1 MRVIQLEKIIMM
13 INEMEILIRF
23 RAMRTKEI
31 IDEIYEQESFKN
43 FIFLDNFKFYVD
55 EEKDNVVDSWRR
67 AVEKTM
73 FLNEMDKLILI
84 NIGEQ
89 IGSTDIEGQL
99 SMLNINKGKI
109 QHNLNEAEES
119 FAVKGKMLK
128 TVWPLIGI
136 VISLVII

>member
-43 FIFLDNFKFYVD
+43 FLFLDNFKFYVD
-55 EEKDNVVDSWRR
+55 EENNNVVTSWRY

-73 FLNEMDKLILI
+73 FLNEDDKLILI

-99 SMLNINKGKI
+99 SMLNINKNKI
-109 QHNLNEAEES
+109 QHNLNEAEENL
-119 FAVKGKMLK
+119 AVKGKMLR
-128 TVWPLIGI
+128 TVWPLMGI
-136 VISLVII
+136 IISLVII

>member
-119 FAVKGKMLK
+119 LAVKGKMLK